1 MKNCNREQHNRVVKS
16 IGGMRVQR
24 KEQLIEEWERLPK
37 GDGMSVQEDL
47 ELFFFLTFLASC
59 VRFI

>member
-1 MKNCNREQHNRVVKS
+1 MKNCNREKHNRVVKS

-37 GDGMSVQEDL
+37 GDG
-47 ELFFFLTFLASC
+47 
-59 VRFI
+59 I